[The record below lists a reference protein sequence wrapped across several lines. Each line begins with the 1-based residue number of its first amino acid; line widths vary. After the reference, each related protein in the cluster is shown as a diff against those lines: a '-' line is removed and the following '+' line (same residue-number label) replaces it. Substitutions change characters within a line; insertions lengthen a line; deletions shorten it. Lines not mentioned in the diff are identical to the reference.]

1 MSDEERDQVTVT
13 LDLPPALGRAVEARL
28 GRWDE
33 ERFAERL
40 WRRDP
45 TLWAPGVDREGE
57 GDARGPEALPPEL
70 ADRLGWLGLPE
81 RALEEAAELAGF
93 ADEVRAEGFERVV
106 LMGMGGS
113 SLAPEVFQAVLG
125 GGAGYPTL
133 TLLDSTH
140 PAAVA
145 AVRESIA
152 PERTLFVVASKS
164 GTTAETMSFFHY
176 FWREVER
183 AVEAGSSGEPGD
195 RFVAVTD
202 PGTPL
207 AGLAEER
214 SFRRLF
220 LAPPDVGGRYSAL
233 SVFGLVP
240 AALVGLDVAHVARG
254 ARDFGESAL
263 RRPPRANPGLRLAAA
278 MAEAALGSG
287 RDKLTFLA
295 SPPLA
300 SLPDWIE
307 QLVAESLGKE
317 GRGVVPVVGEPPW
330 DADRYGTDRLFVRM
344 RLAAEEDGAAD
355 AVLRELSAAGH
366 PVVSVTLGDRWAVG
380 AAMLLWEVATA
391 AAGAALGVQPFDQPD
406 VELAKVRGREA
417 LAGGA
422 AGVEGVDEVS
432 SDDPEALRDA
442 FDRWCRGGGSH
453 VAGTADGRYVAI
465 QAFLPPEAEIDHGL
479 RALRAVLGDRL
490 GAATTVGYGPR
501 FLHSTGQLHKGGPD
515 GGLFLQIVDPA
526 GEELPIP
533 APDGSRHGFGDL
545 VRAQA
550 IGDYRALAER
560 GRQVLR
566 VRLGGDRYTALER
579 LRRAAEG
586 L

>member
-1 MSDEERDQVTVT
+1 MSDEAKDQVTVT
-13 LDLPPALGRAVEARL
+13 LDLPSDLGRAVEARL
-28 GRWDE
+28 GRWKE

-45 TLWAPGVDREGE
+45 TLWAPGE
-57 GDARGPEALPPEL
+57 PEALPPEL

-81 RALEEAAELAGF
+81 RAVEEAPELAAFGE
-93 ADEVRAEGFERVV
+93 AVRAEGFERVV

-125 GGAGYPTL
+125 GGPGYPTL

-145 AVRESIA
+145 AVRAAIA

-183 AVEAGSSGEPGD
+183 AVEAGSPGEPGD
-195 RFVAVTD
+195 RFVALTD

-207 AGLAEER
+207 AEMAEER
-214 SFRRLF
+214 SFRRVF

-240 AALVGLDVAHVARG
+240 AALVGLDVERIARG

-263 RRPPRANPGLRLAAA
+263 RRPPRDNPGLRLAAA
-278 MAEAALGSG
+278 MAEAALGGG

-307 QLVAESLGKE
+307 QLVAESTGKE
-317 GRGVVPVVGEPPW
+317 GRGIVPVVGEPPR
-330 DADRYGTDRLFVRM
+330 DVDRYGGDRLFVRM
-344 RLAAEEDGAAD
+344 RLAEEADGSAD
-355 AVLRELSAAGH
+355 GVLRELSAAGH
-366 PVVSVTLGDRWAVG
+366 PVVSVTLDDRWAIG
-380 AAMLLWEVATA
+380 ATMLLWEVATA
-391 AAGAALGVQPFDQPD
+391 AAGAALAVQPFDQPD

-422 AGVEGVDEVS
+422 AGAGSAGSVDEVS
-432 SDDPEALRDA
+432 SDDPDALREALA
-442 FDRWCRGGGSH
+442 HWCRRAGSH
-453 VAGTADGRYVAI
+453 PDEEAPGRYVAI
-465 QAFLPPEAEIDHGL
+465 QAFLPPEAEVDHAL
-479 RALRAVLGDRL
+479 RALRVVLGDRL

-515 GGLFLQIVDPA
+515 TGLFLQLVDPP
-526 GEELPIP
+526 GEDDDLPIP
-533 APDGSRHGFGDL
+533 APEGSGHGFGDL

-560 GRQVLR
+560 GRRVLR
-566 VRLGGDRYTALER
+566 VRLDGDRNNALGHLRTAVEDV
-579 LRRAAEG
+579 
-586 L
+586 